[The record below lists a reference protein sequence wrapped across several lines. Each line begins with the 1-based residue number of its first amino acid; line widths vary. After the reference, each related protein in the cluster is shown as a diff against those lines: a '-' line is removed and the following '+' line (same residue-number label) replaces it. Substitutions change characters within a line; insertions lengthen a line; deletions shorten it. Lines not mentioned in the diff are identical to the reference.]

1 MIREGRHQE
10 AYELAL
16 TISND
21 KRAYNTIGVA
31 LMAQGKLKEAIKW
44 FEKAVKENDRAA
56 QRNIDAI
63 VAEYGAHIK

>member
-1 MIREGRHQE
+1 MIREGKFQE
-10 AYELAL
+10 AHELAL
-16 TISND
+16 TISSD

-31 LMAQGKLKEAIKW
+31 LMAQGKLKEAMKW
-44 FEKAVKENDRAA
+44 FEKAAKENDRAA